1 MCRAGLLGRQRWRP
15 RTNNNPRKSNVHRH
29 SFQGKFL
36 EEKPWTAIQAG
47 HPPFLSTGML
57 LLCDGLTWAGFLA
70 QTLGLGSASHHPAR
84 ALSAF
89 LQKLR
94 GAGLLL
100 LLPYFFTSWGPLHHR
115 IIVFFV
121 VWEVPQLWKKLE
133 DRGVSLG
140 VGILPGSRW
149 WQQISV
155 MAVGEAVILLA
166 GAGRLWGIKST
177 EFFSFSL
184 GLHM

>member
-1 MCRAGLLGRQRWRP
+1 MCTDILFKVNSWRRSPGQQSKQGTLLSSALECCCCVMDWHGQGFWP
-15 RTNNNPRKSNVHRH
+15 R
-29 SFQGKFL
+29 L
-36 EEKPWTAIQAG
+36 W
-47 HPPFLSTGML
+47 
-57 LLCDGLTWAGFLA
+57 
-70 QTLGLGSASHHPAR
+70 GSVLPHITQPC

-89 LQKLR
+89 LQKLQ
-94 GAGLLL
+94 GPGLLL

-121 VWEVPQLWKKLE
+121 VWEVPQLWKKPE

-140 VGILPGSRW
+140 VRILPGSRW
-149 WQQISV
+149 WQQISL